1 MKRDFATSR
10 TGLSTMGREAQY
22 IFADQKACLS
32 SRKIEPTYL
41 TVLSGVAVLSLNA
54 NNVDIGESRFQS
66 QPFPLFHRKHRYLS
80 GYPSCYKRSFPKCSE
95 RAVTRS
101 ISYACI
107 STIFLHSSV
116 EWVRSVSHV

>member
-1 MKRDFATSR
+1 MKRGFATSR

-54 NNVDIGESRFQS
+54 NNVDIGESHFQT
-66 QPFPLFHRKHRYLS
+66 QPFPLFHRKH
-80 GYPSCYKRSFPKCSE
+80 
-95 RAVTRS
+95 
-101 ISYACI
+101 
-107 STIFLHSSV
+107 
-116 EWVRSVSHV
+116 SVSQ